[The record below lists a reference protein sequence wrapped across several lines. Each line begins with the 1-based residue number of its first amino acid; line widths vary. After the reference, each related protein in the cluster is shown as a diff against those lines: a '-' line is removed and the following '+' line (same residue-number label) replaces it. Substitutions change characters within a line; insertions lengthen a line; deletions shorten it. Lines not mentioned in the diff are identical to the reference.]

1 MGEWPGAIGHVLD
14 MYGDIQDI
22 IWDIHVIVKV
32 FGTKSCNHLSILT
45 NKYENYMKNIKNYRM
60 FTQGY
65 TMLSYIVI

>member
-32 FGTKSCNHLSILT
+32 FGTKGCNHLSILT